1 MFAMKVEQQ
10 MDFEDRTLLLGK
22 PNFDKIPKKVT
33 VNGVVVNVVGIS
45 SGIAPPFLSL
55 EVHRLFTRVSGAE
68 VSDFMTMPLET

>member
-33 VNGVVVNVVGIS
+33 VNGMVVNVVGIS

-55 EVHRLFTRVSGAE
+55 EVHRLLMRVIGAE
-68 VSDFMTMPLET
+68 VTDFMTMPLET